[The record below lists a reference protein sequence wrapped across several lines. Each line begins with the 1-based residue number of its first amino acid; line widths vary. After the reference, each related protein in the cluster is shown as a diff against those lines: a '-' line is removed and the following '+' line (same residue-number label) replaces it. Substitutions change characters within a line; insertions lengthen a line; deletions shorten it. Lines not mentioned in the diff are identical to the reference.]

1 MRIVVAMDSFKD
13 SLTAVEA
20 CEIVAGAIGS
30 AVPAAEIVI
39 KPMADGGEGTAEAM
53 LAAGNGKWVE
63 RAVTGPLLDMQ
74 VDAGFVWFE
83 DREEALVEMAKASGL
98 VLLPAGR
105 RNPMK
110 TTTYGT
116 GQLIAAAVDYGAR
129 RVFLAV
135 GGSSTVDCGTGAAAA
150 LGWRFLD
157 EEDREIVPCGGELLR
172 ISKIVPPSELPFLP
186 LARGRGVEVLCDVDN
201 PLCGKHGAARVY
213 APQKGATE
221 EMVEQLEAGLE
232 HIAELVKEQL
242 GCDIRDVPGGG
253 AAGGLS
259 AGAVAFMGG
268 RLVSGIESVM
278 SQSRLTEALTGADW
292 VITGEGKFDHQSL
305 WGKVASGV
313 VRLAGDTGTKVA
325 VLAGQVLLE
334 RWRYREFGVTDA
346 IGCMS
351 NEMTLEYAIENSER
365 LLAEAAKKFAAAQLG
380 GKPTV

>member
-1 MRIVVAMDSFKD
+1 
-13 SLTAVEA
+13 
-20 CEIVAGAIGS
+20 
-30 AVPAAEIVI
+30 
-39 KPMADGGEGTAEAM
+39 
-53 LAAGNGKWVE
+53 
-63 RAVTGPLLDMQ
+63 
-74 VDAGFVWFE
+74 
-83 DREEALVEMAKASGL
+83 
-98 VLLPAGR
+98 
-105 RNPMK
+105 
-110 TTTYGT
+110 
-116 GQLIAAAVDYGAR
+116 LIAAAVNYGAQ
-129 RVFLAV
+129 RVFLAI
-135 GGSSTVDCGTGAAAA
+135 GGSATVDCGTGAAAA

-157 EEDREIVPCGGELLR
+157 EKDREIVPCGGELLR
-172 ISKIVPPSELPFLP
+172 ISKIVPPSEP
-186 LARGRGVEVLCDVDN
+186 ARIAVEVLCDVDN

-242 GCDIRDVPGGG
+242 GFDIRDVPGGG

-278 SQSRLTEALTGADW
+278 SQSRLTEALTGSDW

-305 WGKVASGV
+305 WGKVACGV

-365 LLAEAAKKFAAAQLG
+365 LLAEAAKKFAVARLG